1 MPPHLA
7 RLAGYALLGLAAAG
21 VTPGSAAEQ
30 SISRLFLGVDRS
42 HVLDIGDPARKVA
55 VANPN
60 IADVQVMSPTQ
71 LLIVGKAP
79 GVTSL
84 VIFSGKAPRQFDLVV
99 HPSPVGTVTAPSG
112 VEPPHSVLVQ
122 RGGSMTEQLFAR
134 DKDQRWQEL
143 GQIKPD
149 VAEPAKK

>member
-1 MPPHLA
+1 MRPRLA
-7 RLAGYALLGLAAAG
+7 RLAGYALLGLAAAA
-21 VTPGSAAEQ
+21 VTPGSPAAE
-30 SISRLFLGVDRS
+30 SLSRLYLGVDRS
-42 HVLDIGDPARKVA
+42 HVLEITDPARKVA

-60 IADVQVMSPTQ
+60 IADVQVISPTQ
-71 LLIVGKAP
+71 LLIVGKTP

-84 VIFSGKAPRQFDLVV
+84 VIFSGKTLRQFDLIV

-112 VEPPHSVLVQ
+112 MEPPHSVLVQ
-122 RGGSMTEQLFAR
+122 RGGSMSEQLFAR

-149 VAEPAKK
+149 VAEPVKK